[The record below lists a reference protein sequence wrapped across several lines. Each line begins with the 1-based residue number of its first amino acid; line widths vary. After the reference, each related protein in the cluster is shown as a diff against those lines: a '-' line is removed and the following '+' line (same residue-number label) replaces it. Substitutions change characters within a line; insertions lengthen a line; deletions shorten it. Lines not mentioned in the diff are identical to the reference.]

1 MKEIDVKEKS
11 LEIQKIISRYTKES
25 FVCFFAD
32 FIRHHPE
39 RSNIGF
45 SQKFKSKL
53 KDSQYLIMLRLSSSI
68 EGEEELYYSPK
79 NDTILQKVADLLLEI
94 VSFYLGG
101 YGNFDNSL
109 VIEDE
114 RHRKLIHELAFKDYF
129 QNGVL
134 NYREQ
139 ELNKVIRLFYPFK
152 TKIKERLGIELKTLI
167 DICNFSEKFYQ
178 QKAIETKSFILNKD
192 FAKLAKKSV
201 SEQLP
206 QGDFLKELSSLSNNI
221 HDDFLDFF
229 YRPHNCLLYSK
240 SDYQKQFDIKSIDI
254 FCDLFSID
262 IADSFNYLFYSQE
275 NPIDSKPIIKLNDS
289 EYLSVYQKQLPTALY
304 NLLYK
309 VLSST
314 KKEKERLDRRKGKV
328 ILENHTKEV
337 FEKFFNKSKY
347 TRVFT
352 NYYINNH
359 PEEKDI
365 LIISDRVAYII
376 ECKSSRNRE
385 PRRNLKEAY
394 QRIKSDFNDCI
405 QKGYNQCY
413 QVEKEIL
420 NNKEICIKHQ
430 NDEDTILTSEIREL
444 FSIVVTSERF
454 ASIQSDLGLLLKR
467 NDDEDIYPWS
477 VYIDDLETFLKTLK
491 IKFNNAERRF
501 TEFLEY
507 RELLNERLFARDEL
521 DVCALYIKDP
531 IEFRRICKSE
541 EYIITDPHLQGNFDQ
556 LYFNKKLKFKI
567 LNA

>member
-53 KDSQYLIMLRLSSSI
+53 KDSQYLIMLRLSS
-68 EGEEELYYSPK
+68 
-79 NDTILQKVADLLLEI
+79 
-94 VSFYLGG
+94 
-101 YGNFDNSL
+101 
-109 VIEDE
+109 IEDE

-201 SEQLP
+201 SEELP

-289 EYLSVYQKQLPTALY
+289 EYLNVYQKQLPTALY

-507 RELLNERLFARDEL
+507 RELLNERLFKAKNIL
-521 DVCALYIKDP
+521 LQTHIFKVILTSYIL
-531 IEFRRICKSE
+531 IKS
-541 EYIITDPHLQGNFDQ
+541 
-556 LYFNKKLKFKI
+556 
-567 LNA
+567 